1 MKFEF
6 KKSLG
11 QNFLK
16 DDNVID
22 NIISSAN
29 IDKNTLVI
37 EIGPGSGALSKKIV
51 PICGQAILYEIDNR
65 LEDVLTKELKLYNNY
80 ELIIG
85 DFLLADVKKEIF
97 KYNYSKLY
105 IIANLPYYITT
116 SIIKKIID
124 DEIFADK
131 MIIMIQKEVADRFS
145 AKPKTSDYGAITV
158 YLNCYYEIKKLFNVS
173 KNCFIPQP
181 KVDSS
186 VIEMDLKDNFSTIKD
201 RKKFNSLI
209 KDSFQYK
216 RKNLRNNLKDYDLL
230 KIEKT
235 LCKYNLNLNSRAEE
249 LPLEVFV
256 DISNNL

>member
-1 MKFEF
+1 MPFSFGGYMKFEF

-37 EIGPGSGALSKKIV
+37 EIGPGSGALSKKFV
-51 PICGQAILYEIDNR
+51 PICGQAILYEIDDR

-85 DFLLADVKKEIF
+85 DFLLADVKKEI
-97 KYNYSKLY
+97 
-105 IIANLPYYITT
+105 ANLPYYITT
-116 SIIKKIID
+116 PIIKKIID